1 MSHSPNKQ
9 RRLAYPSVGEQLD
22 AIWKFINQQ
31 RLTGVDLP
39 ADTDRV
45 LNKVLAVKRDIPK
58 PKKE

>member
-1 MSHSPNKQ
+1 MTMSVKKQ
-9 RRLAYPSVGEQLD
+9 RRLAYPPNGEQLD

-31 RLTGVDLP
+31 RLNGVDLP

>member
-1 MSHSPNKQ
+1 MSQSIKKQ
-9 RRLAYPSVGEQLD
+9 RRLAYPPIGEQLD

-31 RLTGVDLP
+31 RLNGVDLP
-39 ADTDRV
+39 ADTDHA